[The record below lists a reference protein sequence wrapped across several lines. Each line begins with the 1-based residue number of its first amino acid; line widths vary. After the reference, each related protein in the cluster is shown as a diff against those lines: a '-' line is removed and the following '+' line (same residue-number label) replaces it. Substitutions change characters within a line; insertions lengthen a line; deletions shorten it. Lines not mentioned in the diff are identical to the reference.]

1 MTTDVEEILEA
12 VRSLPP
18 AKQFEVLQSLA
29 RSLGEPLSPL
39 ASASAD
45 FWSGRSLEELA
56 SEQGVHVARDLDE
69 LAMPDWPADETADDL
84 IAYVRSQREADR
96 KA

>member
-18 AKQFEVLQSLA
+18 AKQLEVLQSLA
-29 RSLGEPLSPL
+29 RSLGESWSPL
-39 ASASAD
+39 AQASAD
-45 FWSGRSLEELA
+45 FWSGRSVEELA
-56 SEQGVHVARDLDE
+56 AEQGIPVASSLDK
-69 LAMPDWPADETADDL
+69 LTMPDWPADETADDL
-84 IAYVRSQREADR
+84 IAYIRSQREADR

>member
-18 AKQFEVLQSLA
+18 ARQLEVLQSLA
-29 RSLGEPLSPL
+29 RSLGESWSPL
-39 ASASAD
+39 VGDSAD
-45 FWSGRSLEELA
+45 FWSGRSIEELEA
-56 SEQGVHVARDLDE
+56 EQGISVANSLDK
-69 LAMPDWPADETADDL
+69 LAMPDWPADESADDL
-84 IAYVRSQREADR
+84 IAYIRSQREADR

>member
-1 MTTDVEEILEA
+1 MTIDVEEILEA

-18 AKQFEVLQSLA
+18 TKQLEVLQSLA
-29 RSLGEPLSPL
+29 RSLGESLSPL
-39 ASASAD
+39 AEASAD
-45 FWSGRSLEELA
+45 FWAGRSIEELA
-56 SEQGVHVARDLDE
+56 AEQGVRVARDLGE

-84 IAYVRSQREADR
+84 IAYIRSQREADR